1 MSLFNSTSKKD
12 PEEFQVP
19 QVRFLGE
26 QDGPPE
32 RELKSRLA
40 QFFQSDQSVTTAY
53 LARVVYAGES
63 FAIALCLRAQLG
75 PDRGFAEKVGKIFAS
90 MFGGHEH
97 LDIIFLSKMQ
107 EAELA
112 IVCKP
117 FFERK

>member
-1 MSLFNSTSKKD
+1 
-12 PEEFQVP
+12 
-19 QVRFLGE
+19 
-26 QDGPPE
+26 
-32 RELKSRLA
+32 
-40 QFFQSDQSVTTAY
+40 
-53 LARVVYAGES
+53 
-63 FAIALCLRAQLG
+63 
-75 PDRGFAEKVGKIFAS
+75 VGKIFAY